1 LTQAAWRQH
10 AALADAEAAFL
21 LYDLRSAV
29 RDTFTGTCMKAE
41 LDPYRHHPFL
51 RDEIVDPLR
60 SDLRFFSASLLAER
74 VAALGLSSGWWY
86 SDEEREELRMQALG
100 NRLDDDLWV
109 FAYGSLMWDPAFR
122 FAEVRRASVADYS
135 RQFILKD
142 IHGGRGTVEAPGLM
156 AALDKGTGCD
166 GLAFR
171 IPREIV
177 NEETEILW
185 RREQVGPAYLATF
198 VTLEVADATI
208 SALTFVA
215 DHDAEII
222 DATLTR
228 EEQIRFLAT
237 GTGFLGSS
245 LDYLKNIE
253 KKFAALG
260 IRDDE
265 IAALVHDVEA
275 YAESG

>member
-1 LTQAAWRQH
+1 VETN
-10 AALADAEAAFL
+10 
-21 LYDLRSAV
+21 
-29 RDTFTGTCMKAE
+29 
-41 LDPYRHHPFL
+41 LDPYRHHPNL
-51 RDEIVDPLR
+51 RSEIVDPHRSNLR
-60 SDLRFFSASLLAER
+60 NFSTSVLAENM
-74 VAALGLSSGWWY
+74 AALGLSRAWWY
-86 SDEEREELRMQALG
+86 SDEEREELRLQALG
-100 NRLDDDLWV
+100 DRLDGDLWV
-109 FAYGSLMWDPAFR
+109 FAYGSLMWDPAIC

-142 IHGGRGTVEAPGLM
+142 IHGGRGTAKAPGLM
-156 AALDKGTGCD
+156 AALDKGPGCD

-185 RREQVGPAYLATF
+185 RREQVGPAYLAAF
-198 VTLEVADATI
+198 VDVKIADASI

-215 DHDAEII
+215 DHDAEVI

-245 LDYLKNIE
+245 LEYLKNIE
-253 KKFAALG
+253 RKFAALG

-265 IAALVHDVEA
+265 IAGLVRDAEA
-275 YAESG
+275 YAGSA